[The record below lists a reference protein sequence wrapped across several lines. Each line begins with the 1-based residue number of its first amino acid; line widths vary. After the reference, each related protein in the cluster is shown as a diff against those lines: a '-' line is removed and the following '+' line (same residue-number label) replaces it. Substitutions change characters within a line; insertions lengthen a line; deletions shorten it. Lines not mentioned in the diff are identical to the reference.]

1 MLVLVDSREP
11 QSIVDALSAVYGV
24 HVSQLAAGDVNVPT
38 PNGLL
43 AIERKTPSDLLSSI
57 GDGRLFDQARA
68 MIESVRFP
76 LIVVHGSLLYNQDD
90 LAVADGRDTQWRGVS
105 VRAAIRAVQ
114 WAGCAVEIV
123 PTGQFV
129 RAIQEA
135 IKSASKE
142 RIPAQVQHAVTLET
156 LDLRTDY
163 LAGPPGTH
171 IGPKRAMSLMQ
182 WSGGRLCEAFVW
194 GSLLIDLSEDA
205 MPEDWGRKT
214 AQDFRDLL
222 QLDPDESFQI
232 YNFKEDHD
240 NEQEEGSYGTYN
252 GA

>member
-11 QSIVDALSAVYGV
+11 QSIIDALSAVYGV

-38 PNGLL
+38 PSGLL

-68 MIESVRFP
+68 MVESVRFP

-90 LAVADGRDTQWRGVS
+90 LAVADGRDTHWRGVS

-123 PTGQFV
+123 PAGQFV
-129 RAIQEA
+129 RAVSEA
-135 IKSASKE
+135 IQTASKE
-142 RIPAQVQHAVTLET
+142 RLPARAQRSITFET
-156 LDLRTDY
+156 LDPRVDF
-163 LAGPPGTH
+163 LAGIPGV
-171 IGPKRAMSLMQ
+171 GPKRAQSLID
-182 WSGGRLCEAFVW
+182 WTDDKRLCSALEWLPVMRYLRADALPDQW
-194 GSLLIDLSEDA
+194 GIKMVQA
-205 MPEDWGRKT
+205 
-214 AQDFRDLL
+214 ACDFL
-222 QLDPDESFQI
+222 QFGINESWTLTKFE
-232 YNFKEDHD
+232 EDHD
-240 NEQEEGSYGTYN
+240 DEQEEGSYGTYN

>member
-11 QSIVDALSAVYGV
+11 QSIIDALSAVYGV

-38 PNGLL
+38 PSGLL

-68 MIESVRFP
+68 MVESVRFP
-76 LIVVHGSLLYNQDD
+76 LIVVHGSLLYDHND

-123 PTGQFV
+123 PGNQFV
-129 RAIQEA
+129 RAVQEA
-135 IKSASKE
+135 IEGAAKE
-142 RIPAQVQHAVTLET
+142 RIPAQVQHALTLET

-171 IGPKRAMSLMQ
+171 IGPKRAISLMK
-182 WSGGRLCEAFVW
+182 WSGGRLCDALVW
-194 GSLLIDLSEDA
+194 GSLLVDLSESA
-205 MPEDWGRKT
+205 MPEDWGKKT
-214 AQDFRDLL
+214 ARDFRDLL

-232 YNFKEDHD
+232 YNSGDHD
-240 NEQEEGSYGTYN
+240 EQDEGNSS
-252 GA
+252 A

>member
-11 QSIVDALSAVYGV
+11 QAIADALSAVYGV

-57 GDGRLFDQARA
+57 SDGRLFDQARA
-68 MIESVRFP
+68 MVESARFA
-76 LIVVHGSLLYNQDD
+76 LIVVPGSLLYDRDD
-90 LAVADGRDTQWRGVS
+90 FAVADGRVTRWRGVS

-123 PTGQFV
+123 PAGQFV
-129 RAIQEA
+129 RAVQEA
-135 IKSASKE
+135 IEGASKE
-142 RIPAQVQHAVTLET
+142 RIPAQVQHALTFET

-171 IGPKRAMSLMQ
+171 VGPKRALSLMK
-182 WSGGRLCEAFVW
+182 WSGGRLCDALVW
-194 GSLLIDLSEDA
+194 GSLLVDLSESA
-205 MPEDWGRKT
+205 MPEDWGKKT
-214 AQDFRDLL
+214 ARDFRDLL

-232 YNFKEDHD
+232 YNSGGH
-240 NEQEEGSYGTYN
+240 NEQDEDSSS
-252 GA
+252 A